1 MVSGNFRSDLEY
13 EDYPVAIVDQQVR
26 QLRTK
31 EIPMMRVLW
40 NNHTVEDYTWEAEA
54 VMRDVY
60 PYLFA

>member
-1 MVSGNFRSDLEY
+1 MKLSEDLEY
-13 EDYPVAIVDQQVR
+13 EEYPVAIVDQQVR

-40 NNHTVEDYTWEAEA
+40 NNHTIKDCTWETEA